1 MCCLAMLQ
9 RREDKDILQQALSA
23 IPSNECYVVLGDFNA
38 HVGSRVVDD
47 LWWYERGP
55 HGYGEANE
63 AGVELLS
70 FLSINDAIR
79 GSGREISASRPG
91 NIQSPR
97 DGTAL
102 TM

>member
-9 RREDKDILQQALSA
+9 LLLPAERIRIPSSAGPLA

-38 HVGSRVVDD
+38 LVGSRVVDD

-55 HGYGEANE
+55 HGYGEINE

-70 FLSINDAIR
+70 FLSTNEATVC
-79 GSGREISASRPG
+79 
-91 NIQSPR
+91 NTWFKKR
-97 DGTAL
+97 DIGKQT
-102 TM
+102 